1 MRRHSILFGLILA
14 MLASPGLGVFSGAW
28 AQEVQ
33 ITPTKY
39 QFTMKK
45 LELCTE
51 STCTGPTLLAEK
63 DQVFDIGSAV
73 ANPGQSVGTYVESI
87 SLPIGT
93 TFTHWRG
100 TMDRRFTLSGGTVNG
115 LITGAGAC
123 FTDGTGTGTAGTA
136 TTGARTTDA
145 DASGRGS
152 AASDMTLVVPNAV
165 TVDFGNLTATY
176 AAAELAIVD
185 GTTMTFTQALAQP
198 HTVANKPP
206 ALSVTFNVASTL
218 DFTGTGADSCLI
230 FFEPPAVT
238 VTIQ

>member
-1 MRRHSILFGLILA
+1 M
-14 MLASPGLGVFSGAW
+14 
-28 AQEVQ
+28 
-33 ITPTKY
+33 
-39 QFTMKK
+39 
-45 LELCTE
+45 
-51 STCTGPTLLAEK
+51 GPTLLAEK
-63 DQVFDIGSAV
+63 DQVSDIGSAV
-73 ANPGQSVGTYVESI
+73 ANPGQSVGTYVESV

-93 TFTHWRG
+93 TFTHWIGTTFTHWRG
-100 TMDRRFTLSGGTVNG
+100 IMDHRFTLSGGTVNG

-176 AAAELAIVD
+176 VAAGLAIVD
-185 GTTMTFTQALAQP
+185 GTTMTVTQALAQP